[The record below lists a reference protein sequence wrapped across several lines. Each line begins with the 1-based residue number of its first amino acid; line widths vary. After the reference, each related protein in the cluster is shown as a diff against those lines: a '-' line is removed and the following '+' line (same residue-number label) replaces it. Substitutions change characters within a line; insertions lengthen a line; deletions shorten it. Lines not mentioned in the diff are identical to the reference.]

1 MVLKVKQIQNL
12 KYNQSAVEKWQ
23 QIREEEIAHRMELIQ
38 NRENGENNEDPMFL
52 EQQKEAMLNE
62 EDWRGY
68 KLAPDLKNSIL
79 FTRTQLL

>member
-1 MVLKVKQIQNL
+1 
-12 KYNQSAVEKWQ
+12 
-23 QIREEEIAHRMELIQ
+23 MELIQ

-68 KLAPDLKNSIL
+68 KLATNLGSSIL
-79 FTRTQLL
+79 FTRT